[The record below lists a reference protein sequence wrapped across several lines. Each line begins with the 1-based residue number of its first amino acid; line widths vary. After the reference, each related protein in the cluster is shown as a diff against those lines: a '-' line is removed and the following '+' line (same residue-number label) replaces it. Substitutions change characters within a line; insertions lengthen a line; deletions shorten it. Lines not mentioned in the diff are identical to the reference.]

1 VTTHHRPNLAPTIQ
15 ALSLL
20 TGIVIGIIA
29 FTIGATLGTEWR
41 AILQASPLNAA
52 PAAGLLTIAV
62 IGGLGIVGGLT
73 VMTGTRWAIG
83 PGLFATGVG
92 LSCGV
97 VIGFLVG
104 AG

>member
-1 VTTHHRPNLAPTIQ
+1 VTTHHRPNLAPTIS
-15 ALSLL
+15 ALPLF
-20 TGIVIGIIA
+20 TAVVAGIIT
-29 FTIGATLGTEWR
+29 FTVGTTLGTEWR
-41 AILQASPLNAA
+41 TILQASPLDAA
-52 PAAGLLTIAV
+52 PAAGLLTVAV

>member
-1 VTTHHRPNLAPTIQ
+1 VTTHHRPNIAPTTP

-20 TGIVIGIIA
+20 TAFVTGIVA
-29 FTIGATLGTEWR
+29 FTVGATLGTEWR
-41 AILQASPLNAA
+41 AILQASPLDAA

-62 IGGLGIVGGLT
+62 LGGLGIVGGLT

-97 VIGFLVG
+97 VIGFLLG